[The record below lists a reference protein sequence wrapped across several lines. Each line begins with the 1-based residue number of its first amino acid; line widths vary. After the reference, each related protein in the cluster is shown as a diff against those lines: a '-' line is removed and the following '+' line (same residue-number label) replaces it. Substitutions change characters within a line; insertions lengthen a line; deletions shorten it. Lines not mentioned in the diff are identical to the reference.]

1 MDECGE
7 YFRKASGACYAPG
20 SDLTVAFLK
29 QNYHFKGGI
38 LFEAKALI

>member
-1 MDECGE
+1 MDDRGQ
-7 YFRKASGACYAPG
+7 YFGKASGACYAPG
-20 SDLTVAFLK
+20 LELTVAFPK